1 MHRVHLMRRCGRA
14 PSTSAAG
21 SPNSCC
27 RGMLL
32 HPAVRIDRP
41 GAALVRRRHHAA
53 RRSAFVLPEQTRRRL
68 LLNCRPRCGAA
79 LDRPRRL
86 NPATSHPLPTP
97 QHSAPSGTTDVQ
109 RLALE
114 VLGQWIQDH
123 GQHFDRHTART
134 ESAPRYGPYE
144 HGELVAVS
152 LRPCP
157 PGSSHGLCRAV
168 IRRRCGTRGGLG
180 AGCAVTRVD

>member
-1 MHRVHLMRRCGRA
+1 
-14 PSTSAAG
+14 
-21 SPNSCC
+21 
-27 RGMLL
+27 MLL
-32 HPAVRIDRP
+32 HPTVRIDRP

-53 RRSAFVLPEQTRRRL
+53 RRSAFVLPEQTRRPPADL
-68 LLNCRPRCGAA
+68 QAA
-79 LDRPRRL
+79 LRRRVGSAGRL

-114 VLGQWIQDH
+114 VLGRWIQDH

-134 ESAPRYGPYE
+134 ESAPRYGAYE

-152 LRPCP
+152 LRLCP
-157 PGSSHGLCRAV
+157 RLLTWFVPGGDTTPLCEA
-168 IRRRCGTRGGLG
+168 
-180 AGCAVTRVD
+180 